1 MKGFKHKPKVITEEE
16 HENRSKAR
24 KKVWNSERGA
34 ELKAEMSKRKTGN
47 HYSAGHKVTDEHKHT
62 LAGMMHDRIGGSVWI
77 NDGNVNRRLKHGEP
91 MPDGFVL
98 GKLRR

>member
-1 MKGFKHKPKVITEEE
+1 MGKHKPRIISEEE

-34 ELKAEMSKRKTGN
+34 QLKAEMSKLKSGN
-47 HYSAGHKVTDEHKHT
+47 HYSKGHTVTDEHKHT

-98 GKLRR
+98 GRIRF